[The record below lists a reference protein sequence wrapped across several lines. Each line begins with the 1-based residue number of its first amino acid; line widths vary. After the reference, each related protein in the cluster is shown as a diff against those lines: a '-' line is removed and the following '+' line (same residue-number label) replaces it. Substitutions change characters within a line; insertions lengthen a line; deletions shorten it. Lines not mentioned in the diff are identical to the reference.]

1 MTETPPPADPP
12 AGGPTDPPANPSADA
27 PADHTLA
34 YGAPPDAPGP
44 SGRSGRRGLAI
55 GAVAAVLAVV
65 AGAAVY
71 ATTALSGGGRQP
83 DELVPRSAFAYLKV
97 DLDPAA
103 GQKLAARSFFGRFPA
118 LKGAT
123 GDTNAVF
130 DNLLDE
136 ATKGG
141 DGISFANDVK
151 PWFDRRAAVAAYP
164 GSGGVAVVA
173 VLRSKDDAQ
182 ARTALDRVKARPG
195 TKAAYTIAKG
205 YVVIGETQAVV
216 DDAVRQA
223 GQASLRDNAT
233 YRGDVARLDGDQV
246 AVGWADL
253 AQSLSA
259 GLSATPGGGG
269 GLLGGVTGL
278 VKGRVVAGLHL
289 AGDYA
294 EVTGFTVGA
303 DQRLVP
309 RSGDPTVLKG
319 LPASTVA
326 AVSFNDLGT
335 TLKTALATA
344 GAGGLDPMALLGGFL
359 GQTGISVNDVLPLL
373 GSQTVLALGSAF
385 DGLDSIRAGLVS
397 KLATTAAAENGRRT
411 ALALE
416 QLGLPVKA
424 QVRGDTFYLAT
435 GDYAGE
441 LASGSG
447 LGATPKFTKAM
458 GDVGSVS
465 FAAYADLETLLA
477 GRAGAGEKPLR
488 ALGIVGGV
496 RDGQAFFRVRLTVD

>member
-1 MTETPPPADPP
+1 V
-12 AGGPTDPPANPSADA
+12 
-27 PADHTLA
+27 DHTLA
-34 YGAPPDAPGP
+34 YGALPDAPGP

-123 GDTNAVF
+123 GDTDAVF

-164 GSGGVAVVA
+164 GPGGGSAVVA
-173 VLRSKDDAQ
+173 VLRSKDDAK
-182 ARTALDRVKARPG
+182 ARVALDRVKARPG
-195 TKAAYTIAKG
+195 TNAAYTIAKG
-205 YVVIGETQAVV
+205 YVVLGETQAVV

-259 GLSATPGGGG
+259 GLSAAPGGGG

-335 TLKTALATA
+335 TLKTALASA
-344 GAGGLDPMALLGGFL
+344 GAGGLDPLALLGGFL
-359 GQTGISVNDVLPLL
+359 GETGISVDDVLPLL
-373 GSQTVLALGSAF
+373 GSQTVLALGSSF
-385 DGLDSIRAGLVS
+385 DGLGSIRAGLVS
-397 KLATTAAAENGRRT
+397 KLASPAAAANGEKT
-411 ALALE
+411 ALALQ

-424 QVRGDTFYLAT
+424 QVKGDTFYLAT
-435 GDYAGE
+435 GDYAAA

-496 RDGQAFFRVRLTVD
+496 RDGQPFFRVRLTVG